1 MSGERGAGKKKK
13 KKINKK
19 KASQIKYKHIP
30 EFPSPFTIPHYSFFF
45 AHFFFF
51 FFFFLHS
58 FCAILLGN
66 VYFVFC
72 CSALFCPS
80 FVAKCLPK
88 TLKIEIMNLTLVVF
102 VFVAS
107 PKIKELQQTAAE
119 SISRK

>member
-1 MSGERGAGKKKK
+1 MSGERGAGKRKKSTKKK
-13 KKINKK
+13 KNKSNKIQTHTRI
-19 KASQIKYKHIP
+19 SL
-30 EFPSPFTIPHYSFFF
+30 TIYDPTLLFLFCTFFLL
-45 AHFFFF
+45 
-51 FFFFLHS
+51 FFLHS

-119 SISRK
+119 SISSK